1 MSISY
6 EYYRIFYYVTK
17 YRNFTQAAAALM
29 SNQPNVTRTIKNL
42 ENELGCTLFIRS
54 NRGVKLTPEG
64 EKLYAHIR
72 IAVEQIE
79 MGEELLSMDR
89 TLQSGIIS
97 IGASEVALRCFL
109 LPVLNEY
116 HRLYPGVRLRISNQP
131 TPEPVSALRNGSV
144 DIAVVTTPTGD
155 MRSLKAQN
163 VREYREVAVCGAAFL
178 ELTKKTIAMSEL
190 SDYSII
196 SLGKQTKTYDYYC
209 EWFAKKGL
217 PFAPD
222 IEVAT
227 ADQIL
232 PMVKNNLGIGFV
244 PEDFFKDED
253 NGNIFP
259 LHLKEELP
267 SRSVCYIKRKDQS
280 LSIAARE
287 FERMIMEHSTR
298 LLGEEK

>member
-1 MSISY
+1 MNINY
-6 EYYRIFYYVTK
+6 EYYRVFYHVAK
-17 YRNFTQAAAALM
+17 HRNFTQAAAALM
-29 SNQPNVTRTIKNL
+29 RNQPNVTRTIKNL

-54 NRGVKLTPEG
+54 NRGVRLTPEG

-79 MGEELLSMDR
+79 TGEELLSMDR

-97 IGASEVALRCFL
+97 IGTSEVALRCFL

-116 HRLYPGVRLRISNQP
+116 HRLYPGVRLRITNHP
-131 TPEPVSALRNGSV
+131 TPQAVLALRNGSV
-144 DIAVVTTPTGD
+144 DLAVVTTPTGN
-155 MRSLKAQN
+155 MKSQKAQS
-163 VREYREVAVCGAAFL
+163 VKEYREVAVCGTAFAD
-178 ELTKKTIAMSEL
+178 LTKKTITLREL
-190 SDYSII
+190 SDYSMI
-196 SLGKQTKTYDYYC
+196 SLGTQTKTYDFYC
-209 EWFAKKGL
+209 EWFSKNGL

-244 PEDFFKDED
+244 PEDFL
-253 NGNIFP
+253 NGENDGDVFR
-259 LHLKEELP
+259 LHLKEEIP
-267 SRSVCYIKRKDQS
+267 HRSVCYIKRTDQS

-287 FERMIMEHSTR
+287 LERMIIEYGARS
-298 LLGEEK
+298 LQDKV